1 MAYNLPLGSVGVAT
15 SPEPGVYPYIHGQ
28 QTEAG
33 HMFILDDTPENEQII
48 LQHAKSNTQVWIEP
62 DGSMQTTIS
71 GNNFTVVVNNNNV
84 VVKGVCNINIEAD
97 AKLTV
102 NGDVYAQMRSLTAVV
117 KKGPDNTTSTYGAM
131 IGGDCKIFAEGNV
144 DLSSGG
150 DINITAGASGEAI
163 NPVTAPNI
171 YLNTGNSVVVN
182 GDLTVAGGLR
192 VGNSITSGENISAGY
207 KLFAY
212 GGIETLGG
220 LNVGFTLPGSILPSG
235 VVVALTSVS
244 APTFNGAFGNIGIMN
259 TIYTRDVFGSLSKLR
274 VTYNRHIHNTPRGPS
289 GSPIY
294 PDTGEGAAATKPGFT
309 PPLLS
314 A

>member
-15 SPEPGVYPYIHGQ
+15 SPKPGTYPYIHGQ

-33 HMFILDDTPENEQII
+33 HMFILDDTPDNEQII

-62 DGSMQTTIS
+62 DGSMQTTIA
-71 GNNFTVVVNNNNV
+71 GNNFTVVVNNNNIV
-84 VVKGVCNINIEAD
+84 IEGVCNIQVYAD
-97 AKLTV
+97 AKLEV
-102 NGDVYAQMRSLTAVV
+102 RGSVYAQVNENLNAVV
-117 KKGPDNTTSTYGAM
+117 KGSGTIIADGNLDVST
-131 IGGDCKIFAEGNV
+131 
-144 DLSSGG
+144 GG
-150 DINITAGASGEAI
+150 DINITAGTGTSAL
-163 NPVTAPNI
+163 NPITAPNI

-192 VGNSITSGENISAGY
+192 VGNSITAGENISAGF

-220 LNVGFTLPGSILPSG
+220 LNVGFTLPGPKLPTG
-235 VVVALTSVS
+235 VAIALTSVS
-244 APTFNGAFGNIGIMN
+244 APTFYGAFGNIGIVN
-259 TIYTRDVFGSLSKLR
+259 SIYVRDVLGSLGKLR
-274 VTYNRHIHNTPRGPS
+274 VTYNAHIHPHPEGPTDTP
-289 GSPIY
+289 IF
-294 PDTGEGAAATKPGFT
+294 PDTGEGAAAAKPGFT

>member
-1 MAYNLPLGSVGVAT
+1 MAFNLPLGSVGVAT
-15 SPEPGVYPYIHGQ
+15 SPTPGTYPYIHGQ

-33 HMFILDDTPENEQII
+33 HMFILDDTPDNEQII

-71 GNNFTVVVNNNNV
+71 GNNFTVIVNNNNV
-84 VVKGVCNINIEAD
+84 VIEGVCNIQVYAD
-97 AKLTV
+97 AKLEVRGSVFAQINENLNAIVKGSGTV
-102 NGDVYAQMRSLTAVV
+102 ITD
-117 KKGPDNTTSTYGAM
+117 
-131 IGGDCKIFAEGNV
+131 GNL
-144 DLSSGG
+144 DITSGG
-150 DINITAGASGEAI
+150 DVNITAGTGLDSI

-220 LNVGFTLPGSILPSG
+220 LNVGFTLPGSILPTG
-235 VVVALTSVS
+235 VATALTSVS
-244 APTFNGAFGNIGIMN
+244 SPTFNGLFGNIGIMN
-259 TIYTRDVFGSLSKLR
+259 TIYTRDIFGSLSKLR
-274 VTYNRHIHNTPRGPS
+274 VTYNTHIHPTPEGSS
-289 GSPIY
+289 GFPIV
-294 PDTGEGAAATKPGFT
+294 PDAGEGPAATKPGFT

>member
-15 SPEPGVYPYIHGQ
+15 SPKPGTYPYIHGQ

-71 GNNFTVVVNNNNV
+71 GNNFTVIVNNNNV
-84 VVKGVCNINIEAD
+84 VIEGVCNIQVYAD
-97 AKLTV
+97 AKLEV
-102 NGDVYAQMRSLTAVV
+102 RGSVYAQVNENLNAVV
-117 KKGPDNTTSTYGAM
+117 KGSGTVIAD
-131 IGGDCKIFAEGNV
+131 GNLDV
-144 DLSSGG
+144 SSGG
-150 DINITAGASGEAI
+150 DINITAGTGLSSI

-274 VTYNRHIHNTPRGPS
+274 VTYNSHIHPTPRGPS
-289 GSPIY
+289 GGPIV
-294 PDTGEGAAATKPGFT
+294 PDTGEGPAATKPGFT